1 MLLINKGYA
10 QGDVVS
16 IKLINSDELIAKF
29 ESQTDDEI
37 KIHRPLSLTMSPQG
51 GLGMIPWMLLGSDEF
66 ITLSKNHVMAI
77 SASKKDA
84 ADQYLSGT
92 TCIALK

>member
-1 MLLINKGYA
+1 MLILNKGYQ

-16 IKLINSDELIAKF
+16 LKLINSDELIAKF
-29 ESQTDDEI
+29 ESENDDVI

-51 GLGMIPWMLLGSDEF
+51 SLGMIPGMLLGSDEF
-66 ITLSKNHVMAI
+66 ITLNKNHVMAI

-92 TCIALK
+92 TGIALK